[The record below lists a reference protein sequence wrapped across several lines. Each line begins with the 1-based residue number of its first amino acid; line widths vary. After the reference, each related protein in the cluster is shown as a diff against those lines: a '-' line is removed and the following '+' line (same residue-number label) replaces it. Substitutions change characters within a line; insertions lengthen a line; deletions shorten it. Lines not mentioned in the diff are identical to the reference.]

1 MYLLDTH
8 AIIWFFNEPEL
19 IPSKTLEII
28 QDSENKIFYSLI
40 SLWEISIKLKI
51 NKLKINRTVEELNK
65 ACLKSGF
72 ELISMKIE
80 HLTSLEALDLYHHDP
95 FDRFLVSIAST
106 ENLTIITKDKSITP
120 YPISILWQ

>member
-28 QDSENKIFYSLI
+28 QESENKIFYSLI

-51 NKLKINRTVEELNK
+51 NKLKINKTVEELNE
-65 ACLKSGF
+65 ACLFSGF

-80 HLTSLEALDLYHHDP
+80 HLGALEALDLHHSDP
-95 FDRFLVSIAST
+95 FDRILISTALT
-106 ENLTIITKDKSITP
+106 ENMTIITKDKSITP
-120 YPISILWQ
+120 YPVSILWQ